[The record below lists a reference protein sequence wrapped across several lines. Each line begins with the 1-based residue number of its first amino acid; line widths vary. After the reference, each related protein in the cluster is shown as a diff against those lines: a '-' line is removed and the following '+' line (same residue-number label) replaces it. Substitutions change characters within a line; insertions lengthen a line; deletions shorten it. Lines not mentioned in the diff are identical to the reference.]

1 MGRKSPNN
9 MFIFTDSSKFPLCGA
24 GVVGAGGG
32 GGGGVAFLLPGYKND
47 I

>member
-9 MFIFTDSSKFPLCGA
+9 MFIFTDSSKFPLCRA

-32 GGGGVAFLLPGYKND
+32 GGGGGAGLP
-47 I
+47 ITRLQE